1 MGFIF
6 SNDDGVLLWMLF
18 VGLWSELECNAMQT
32 SNEKN
37 ELVDKL
43 TKLFGILG
51 KTGTGSVEDIF
62 NVYT

>member
-1 MGFIF
+1 MMVFCCC
-6 SNDDGVLLWMLF
+6 LF
-18 VGLWSELECNAMQT
+18 VYGVNWKGMQT